1 MNEQHN
7 GPFRFFTLLEAG
19 RLEDPSVN
27 SLVLSAC
34 EVEVF
39 TDAQT
44 LGFQFIFSEL
54 SQLVNIDLDVTGE
67 EVNIVQTPSNKDVV
81 G

>member
-7 GPFRFFTLLEAG
+7 GPFRLFTLLEAG

-27 SLVLSAC
+27 SLVLSTC

-39 TDAQT
+39 TDAQA

-54 SQLVNIDLDVTGE
+54 SQLVNVDLDVTRE
-67 EVNIVQTPSNKDVV
+67 EVNVIQAPSNKDVI

>member
-27 SLVLSAC
+27 SLVLSTC

-39 TDAQT
+39 TDAQA

-67 EVNIVQTPSNKDVV
+67 EVNIVQTPNNKDVV